1 MYVSMMVS
9 NVHLDVAINVR
20 MLVGGYVRIHAR
32 RIMPINVCGT
42 AYHALPVP
50 AAVETR
56 PCVALVGR
64 MQIARPCG
72 ILRTDRLTRLMA
84 LWRDSPFLSSMDE

>member
-1 MYVSMMVS
+1 
-9 NVHLDVAINVR
+9 
-20 MLVGGYVRIHAR
+20 
-32 RIMPINVCGT
+32 MPINVCGT

-72 ILRTDRLTRLMA
+72 GWTRLKLLA
-84 LWRDSPFLSSMDE
+84 CVRVRVRVRACEWARVRRAYLVVVC